1 MVTSQVWEEGADVTA
16 DTEGRARDVDV
27 VGRVHSTESFG
38 TVDGPGT
45 RFVVFCQGCPMRCQY
60 CHNPD
65 TWEFAR
71 ADGTGPGT
79 STSVGELL
87 ERFERNRP
95 FYRKGGITVT
105 GGEPMAQPDFVAALF
120 RAAHEAPAGRIHTCL
135 DTSAATFSAERAG
148 RFSALLDATDMVLLD
163 IKTSDA
169 TLHERLCGMPAS
181 HALELGD
188 ELARRGIPTLV
199 RHVVV
204 PGLTD
209 SEEECAGVGRIIGDW
224 DNVVGLDFLP
234 YHTLGRSKY
243 EKLGIPYPLEG
254 VKAME
259 AARAKELRRVALAAR
274 ARRRAERGKR

>member
-1 MVTSQVWEEGADVTA
+1 MSDQAKGKSGEKDLA
-16 DTEGRARDVDV
+16 V
-27 VGRVHSTESFG
+27 VGRVHSIESFG

-45 RFVVFCQGCPMRCQY
+45 RLVVFCQGCPMRCQY

-65 TWEFAR
+65 TWEFGR

-79 STSVGELL
+79 DVSVAEVL

-120 RAAHEAPAGRIHTCL
+120 RAAHGAPAGRIHTCL
-135 DTSAATFSAERAG
+135 DTSAATFSAEHAE
-148 RFSALLDATDMVLLD
+148 RFSALLDDTDMVLLD

-188 ELARRGIPTLV
+188 ELARRSIPTLV

-209 SEEECAGVGRIIGDW
+209 SEEECAAVGRIIGDW

-243 EKLGIPYPLEG
+243 EKLGIVYPLEG
-254 VKAME
+254 VKAMP
-259 AARAKELRRVALAAR
+259 AARAKELRQVALVAR

>member
-1 MVTSQVWEEGADVTA
+1 MVLLHVWVEGADVTV
-16 DTEGRARDVDV
+16 DTEKNVRDVDV
-27 VGRVHSTESFG
+27 IGRVHSTESFG

-71 ADGTGPGT
+71 ADGSGPGT
-79 STSVGELL
+79 SVTVGELL
-87 ERFERNRP
+87 ERYERNRP
-95 FYRKGGITVT
+95 FYRTGGITVT

-120 RAAHEAPAGRIHTCL
+120 RAAHAAPAGRIHTCL
-135 DTSAATFSAERAG
+135 DTSAATFSAEHAD

-163 IKTSDA
+163 IKTSDPA
-169 TLHERLCGMPAS
+169 LHETLCGLPAS
-181 HALELGD
+181 HAIELGE
-188 ELARRGIPTLV
+188 ELARRRIPTLI

-209 SEEECAGVGRIIGDW
+209 SEEECAAVGRIIGDW

-234 YHTLGRSKY
+234 YHTLGKTKY
-243 EKLGIPYPLEG
+243 EKLGIDYPLKG
-254 VKAME
+254 VKAMN
-259 AARAKELRRVALAAR
+259 AARAKELRQVALAAR
-274 ARRRAERGKR
+274 AARRAERGK

>member
-1 MVTSQVWEEGADVTA
+1 M
-16 DTEGRARDVDV
+16 
-27 VGRVHSTESFG
+27 HSTESFG

-79 STSVGELL
+79 SVTVGELL
-87 ERFERNRP
+87 ERYERNRP
-95 FYRKGGITVT
+95 FYRTGGITVT

-120 RAAHEAPAGRIHTCL
+120 RAAHAAPAGRIHTCL
-135 DTSAATFSAERAG
+135 DTSAATFSAAHAE

-163 IKTSDA
+163 IKTSDPA
-169 TLHERLCGMPAS
+169 LHETLCGLSAS
-181 HALELGD
+181 HALELGK
-188 ELARRGIPTLV
+188 ELARRRIPTLV

-209 SEEECAGVGRIIGDW
+209 SEEECAAVGRIIGDW

-234 YHTLGRSKY
+234 YHTLGKTKY
-243 EKLGIPYPLEG
+243 DKLGIEYPLKG
-254 VKAME
+254 VKAMN
-259 AARAKELRRVALAAR
+259 AARAKELRQVALLAR
-274 ARRRAERGKR
+274 AQRRAERGK

>member
-1 MVTSQVWEEGADVTA
+1 MVTSQVWVEGTGVTV
-16 DTEGRARDVDV
+16 DTDGRTRDVDV

-79 STSVGELL
+79 SVSVGELL
-87 ERFERNRP
+87 ERYERNRP
-95 FYRKGGITVT
+95 FYRTGGITVT

-120 RAAHEAPAGRIHTCL
+120 RAAHAAPAGRIHTCL
-135 DTSAATFSAERAG
+135 DTSAATFSTQRAD
-148 RFSALLDATDMVLLD
+148 RFAALLDATDMVLLD
-163 IKTSDA
+163 IKTSDPE
-169 TLHERLCGMPAS
+169 LHETLCGLPAS

-188 ELARRGIPTLV
+188 ELARRKIPTLV

-204 PGLTD
+204 PGITD
-209 SEEECAGVGRIIGDW
+209 SEEECAAVGRIIGDW

-234 YHTLGRSKY
+234 YHTLGRAKY
-243 EKLGIPYPLEG
+243 EKLGIAYPLED
-254 VKAME
+254 VPAMD
-259 AARAKELRRVALAAR
+259 AARAKELRAVALQAR
-274 ARRRAERGKR
+274 ARRRAERRK

>member
-1 MVTSQVWEEGADVTA
+1 MVTSQVWVEGTGVTV
-16 DTEGRARDVDV
+16 DTDGRTRDVDV

-79 STSVGELL
+79 SVSVGELL
-87 ERFERNRP
+87 ERYERNRP
-95 FYRKGGITVT
+95 FYRTGGITVT
-105 GGEPMAQPDFVAALF
+105 GGEPMAQPEFVAALF
-120 RAAHEAPAGRIHTCL
+120 RAAHAAPAGRIHTCL
-135 DTSAATFSAERAG
+135 DTSAATFSAQRAD
-148 RFSALLDATDMVLLD
+148 RFSELLDATDMVLLD
-163 IKTSDA
+163 IKTSDPE
-169 TLHERLCGMPAS
+169 LHETLCGLPAS

-188 ELARRGIPTLV
+188 ELARRKIPTLV

-204 PGLTD
+204 PGITD
-209 SEEECAGVGRIIGDW
+209 SEEQCAAVGRIIGNW

-234 YHTLGRSKY
+234 YHTLGRAKY
-243 EKLGIPYPLEG
+243 EKLGIVYPLEG
-254 VKAME
+254 VEAMSP
-259 AARAKELRRVALAAR
+259 ARAKELRAVALLAR
-274 ARRRAERGKR
+274 ARRRSERGVR

>member
-1 MVTSQVWEEGADVTA
+1 MVSLRVRTEGAEVTVGS
-16 DTEGRARDVDV
+16 ENGNLGV
-27 VGRVHSTESFG
+27 VGRLHSIESFG

-45 RFVVFCQGCPMRCQY
+45 RLVVFCQGCPMRCQS

-79 STSVGELL
+79 SMTVGEVL
-87 ERFERNRP
+87 ERYERNRP
-95 FYRKGGITVT
+95 FYKSGGITVT

-120 RAAHEAPAGRIHTCL
+120 EAAHDAPAGRIHTCL
-135 DTSAATFSAERAG
+135 DTSAATFSAEHAE

-163 IKTSDA
+163 IKTSDP
-169 TLHERLCGMPAS
+169 TLHETLCGMPAR

-188 ELARRGIPTLV
+188 ELARRGIPTLI
-199 RHVVV
+199 RHVIV

-209 SEEECAGVGRIIGDW
+209 SEEEVAAVGRIIGDW

-234 YHTLGRSKY
+234 YHTMGKVKY
-243 EKLGIPYPLEG
+243 DKLGIEYPLKG
-254 VKAME
+254 VKAMN
-259 AARAKELRRVALAAR
+259 AARAKELRTIALRAR
-274 ARRRAERGKR
+274 AERRAERGR

>member
-1 MVTSQVWEEGADVTA
+1 MTV
-16 DTEGRARDVDV
+16 DTEKSVRDVDV
-27 VGRVHSTESFG
+27 IGRIHSTESFG

-79 STSVGELL
+79 SMTVGALL
-87 ERFERNRP
+87 ERYERNRP
-95 FYRKGGITVT
+95 FYRRGGITVT

-120 RAAHEAPAGRIHTCL
+120 RAAHAAPAGRIHTCL
-135 DTSAATFSAERAG
+135 DTSGATFSSAGAE
-148 RFSALLDATDMVLLD
+148 RFSALLDECDLVLLD

-169 TLHERLCGMPAS
+169 AGHERLCGLPAS

-188 ELARRGIPTLV
+188 ELARRGVPTLV

-204 PGLTD
+204 PGITD
-209 SEEECAGVGRIIGDW
+209 SEEEVAAVGRIIGDW
-224 DNVVGLDFLP
+224 DNVVGLDLLP
-234 YHTLGRSKY
+234 YHTLGRTKY

-259 AARAKELRRVALAAR
+259 PARARELRRVALLAR
-274 ARRRAERGKR
+274 SRRRAERGVA

>member
-1 MVTSQVWEEGADVTA
+1 MEGADVTV
-16 DTEGRARDVDV
+16 DTEGRVRDVDV

-65 TWEFAR
+65 TWEFGK
-71 ADGTGPGT
+71 GTEK
-79 STSVGELL
+79 SVRELL
-87 ERFERNRP
+87 EMFERNRP
-95 FYRKGGITVT
+95 FYKRGGITVT

-120 RAAHEAPAGRIHTCL
+120 RAAHAAPAGRIHTCL
-135 DTSAATFSAERAG
+135 DTSAATFSAERAE
-148 RFSALLDATDMVLLD
+148 RFSALLDDTDMVLLD
-163 IKTSDA
+163 IKTSDPA
-169 TLHERLCGMPAS
+169 LHETLCGLPAS

-209 SEEECAGVGRIIGDW
+209 SEEECAEVGRIIGNW

-234 YHTLGRSKY
+234 YHTMGKVKY
-243 EKLGIPYPLEG
+243 DKLGIDYPLKG
-254 VKAME
+254 VKAMD
-259 AARAKELRRVALAAR
+259 ATRARELRQVALLAR
-274 ARRRAERGKR
+274 ARRRAERGR

>member
-1 MVTSQVWEEGADVTA
+1 MTA

-79 STSVGELL
+79 SASVGELL

>member
-1 MVTSQVWEEGADVTA
+1 MGVEETDLQ
-16 DTEGRARDVDV
+16 V
-27 VGRVHSTESFG
+27 VGRVHSIESFG

-45 RFVVFCQGCPMRCQY
+45 RLVVFCQGCPMRCLY

-79 STSVGELL
+79 AVSVAEVL

-95 FYRKGGITVT
+95 FYRKGGITAT

-120 RAAHEAPAGRIHTCL
+120 RAAHAAPAGRIHTCL
-135 DTSAATFSAERAG
+135 DTSGATFSAAHAE

-169 TLHERLCGMPAS
+169 TEHERLCGMPAA

-188 ELARRGIPTLV
+188 ELARRRIPTLI

-204 PGLTD
+204 PGITD
-209 SEEECAGVGRIIGDW
+209 SEEEVAGVGRIIGDW
-224 DNVVGLDFLP
+224 DNVVGLDLLP
-234 YHTLGRSKY
+234 YHTMGRSKY
-243 EKLGIPYPLEG
+243 QSLGIDYPLEG
-254 VKAME
+254 VEAMSP
-259 AARAKELRRVALAAR
+259 ARAKELRQVALLDR
-274 ARRRAERGKR
+274 ARRRAERGK

>member
-1 MVTSQVWEEGADVTA
+1 MVTSQVWVEGTGVTV
-16 DTEGRARDVDV
+16 DTDGRTRDVDV

-79 STSVGELL
+79 SVSVGELL
-87 ERFERNRP
+87 ERYERNRP
-95 FYRKGGITVT
+95 FYRTGGITVT

-120 RAAHEAPAGRIHTCL
+120 RAAHAAPAGRIHTCL
-135 DTSAATFSAERAG
+135 DTSAATFSAQRAD
-148 RFSALLDATDMVLLD
+148 RFSELLDATDMVLLD
-163 IKTSDA
+163 IKTADPA
-169 TLHERLCGMPAS
+169 LHETLCGLSAS

-188 ELARRGIPTLV
+188 ELARRKVPTLV

-204 PGLTD
+204 PGITD
-209 SEEECAGVGRIIGDW
+209 SEEECAAVGRIIGDW

-234 YHTLGRSKY
+234 YHTLGRAKY
-243 EKLGIPYPLEG
+243 EKLGIAYPLED
-254 VKAME
+254 VPAME
-259 AARAKELRRVALAAR
+259 PARAKGLRAVALQAR
-274 ARRRAERGKR
+274 ARRRAERGK

>member
-1 MVTSQVWEEGADVTA
+1 MGVMHAWVEGADVTV
-16 DTEGRARDVDV
+16 DTEGYARDVDV

-65 TWEFAR
+65 TWEFGK
-71 ADGTGPGT
+71 GTEK
-79 STSVGELL
+79 SVGELL
-87 ERFERNRP
+87 EMFERNRP
-95 FYRKGGITVT
+95 FYKRGGITVT

-120 RAAHEAPAGRIHTCL
+120 RAAHAAPAGRIHTCL
-135 DTSAATFSAERAG
+135 DTSAATFSAERSE
-148 RFSALLDATDMVLLD
+148 RFSALLDNTDMVLLD
-163 IKTSDA
+163 IKTSDPA
-169 TLHERLCGMPAS
+169 LHETLCGLPAS

-204 PGLTD
+204 PGITD
-209 SEEECAGVGRIIGDW
+209 SEEECAEVGRIIGDW

-234 YHTLGRSKY
+234 YHTMGKVKY
-243 EKLGIPYPLEG
+243 DKLGIDYPLKG
-254 VKAME
+254 VKAMD
-259 AARAKELRRVALAAR
+259 ATRARELRQVALLAR
-274 ARRRAERGKR
+274 ARRRAERGR